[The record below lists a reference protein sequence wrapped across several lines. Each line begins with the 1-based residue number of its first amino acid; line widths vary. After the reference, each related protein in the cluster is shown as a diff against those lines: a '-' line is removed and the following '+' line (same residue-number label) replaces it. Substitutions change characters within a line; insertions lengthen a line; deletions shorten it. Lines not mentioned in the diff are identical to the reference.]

1 MKCWLS
7 DQPNRISGSACERPE
22 TATVNQ
28 QFFLRDD
35 TGNRRFWVAQV
46 GRTREAEL
54 LADRDQLW
62 AEAASLEK
70 EGESDN
76 IPVELWPVAAAVA
89 DQHMKEDQIAEAV
102 SLKLDEL
109 PEFDAVVLSQDMA
122 LAIGIEDVTRR
133 GGQIAQSMATG
144 AKRAGWA
151 VKLGRVPGVKSRG
164 GVRHYAAPASTGKTK
179 LYRYSRSGGRFFP
192 FVNGRFVEA
201 PGAG

>member
-1 MKCWLS
+1 LAFS
-7 DQPNRISGSACERPE
+7 P
-22 TATVNQ
+22 
-28 QFFLRDD
+28 
-35 TGNRRFWVAQV
+35 
-46 GRTREAEL
+46 TRLVDGLARHELVAEL
-54 LADRDQLW
+54 IADRDQLW
-62 AEAASLEK
+62 VEAAHLEK
-70 EGESDN
+70 EGEPDN
-76 IPVELWPVAAAVA
+76 IPELWPVAAAVA

-164 GVRHYAAPASTGKTK
+164 GVRQMQRQRRLGRRNTTDTRGQVGASFPSSRAGSSRRQEQGEAEGKALRCYTIEPK
-179 LYRYSRSGGRFFP
+179 
-192 FVNGRFVEA
+192 V
-201 PGAG
+201 